1 MTQFA
6 SGIVNTKEN
15 LIKIQKVID
24 SDFKIIQSKFV
35 GSNDK
40 NMFIDGLGTMFKF
53 IKEFRKDWWKDFYT
67 DDMEQE
73 LIQNG
78 LLNKEDKYDI

>member
-1 MTQFA
+1 
-6 SGIVNTKEN
+6 
-15 LIKIQKVID
+15 
-24 SDFKIIQSKFV
+24 
-35 GSNDK
+35 
-40 NMFIDGLGTMFKF
+40 MFIDGLGTMFKF

-67 DDMEQE
+67 EDIEQE

>member
-6 SGIVNTKEN
+6 SGIVDTPEN
-15 LIKIQKVID
+15 LIKIKKVID
-24 SDFKIIQSKFV
+24 SDFKIIQSNFV

-53 IKEFRKDWWKDFYT
+53 IKEFRKDWWKDFYVEE
-67 DDMEQE
+67 ME
-73 LIQNG
+73 
-78 LLNKEDKYDI
+78 